1 MLEPWLLAI
10 VLMTVF
16 LLALALCASSQP
28 AVRTRE
34 ERERG
39 EILETLRRIEVI
51 LNRNASK
58 SPNLSGEADPDASL
72 QNPEDRHEEKD

>member
-16 LLALALCASSQP
+16 LLALALYASSQP

-39 EILETLRRIEVI
+39 EILEILRRIEVTLI
-51 LNRNASK
+51 SNSSK
-58 SPNLSGEADPDASL
+58 SPKSSGEADPDTSL
-72 QNPEDRHEEKD
+72 QNPKDRHEEND